1 MGIMVGGSWGVEL
14 ERKEGR
20 QKRMCSGGWGER
32 KLIKWS
38 EWNWREIFYIID
50 IMIIKGMFE
59 FVGIRKGWQFET
71 LV

>member
-1 MGIMVGGSWGVEL
+1 MGIMVGGRWGVEL

-20 QKRMCSGGWGER
+20 EKRTCNGGWGER

-50 IMIIKGMFE
+50 IIDYRGDVLILLEFE
-59 FVGIRKGWQFET
+59 KDDNLKR
-71 LV
+71 